1 MSGPTIEQPP
11 YAEVQDPSF
20 ATTLQGIS
28 WQANE
33 EFGGLVLQ
41 TACPKCTHPDGI
53 DVFVPTVVAQ
63 FRADQQVAKELVT
76 CACSHNHGAPAGK
89 SGCGRW
95 GYITPHV
102 SQG

>member
-1 MSGPTIEQPP
+1 MTPGIEPPP
-11 YAEVQDPSF
+11 YADVQDTGF
-20 ATTLQGIS
+20 ASTLQEIA
-28 WQANE
+28 WQENA

-41 TACPKCTHPDGI
+41 APCPTCTHPDGI

-63 FRADQQVAKELVT
+63 FRADQQITKELVS

-95 GYITPHV
+95 GYVTPRV
-102 SQG
+102 S